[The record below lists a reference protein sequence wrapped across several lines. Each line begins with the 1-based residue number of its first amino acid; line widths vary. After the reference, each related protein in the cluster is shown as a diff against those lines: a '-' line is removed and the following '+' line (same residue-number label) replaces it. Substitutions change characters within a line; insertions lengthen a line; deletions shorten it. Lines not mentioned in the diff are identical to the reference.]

1 MAAQI
6 LGLMSR
12 RKSAARDQLPNSTPE
27 GEKSA
32 FIEGAHVSL
41 LSPTH

>member
-12 RKSAARDQLPNSTPE
+12 RKSTARDQILDSPPE
-27 GEKSA
+27 GEKSV